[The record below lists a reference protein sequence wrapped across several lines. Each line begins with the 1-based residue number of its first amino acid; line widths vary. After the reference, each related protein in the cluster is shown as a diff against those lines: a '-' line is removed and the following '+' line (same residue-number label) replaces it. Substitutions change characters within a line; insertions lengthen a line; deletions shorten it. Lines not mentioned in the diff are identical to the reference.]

1 MEHRSVGIY
10 CFDLKDG
17 KTPESRLQEAVKD
30 WIRTAESSEWGL
42 LAAES
47 DGTIIRSSRGKPY
60 LRGCPGLGL
69 SITHSGPF
77 WFCALAE
84 GELGIDLQ
92 EHVIRAGESRRQA
105 ETRYRKMAV
114 RFFHK
119 REAAYVLEGDS
130 FRRFFRIWAA
140 KEAYVKYTGQGIDD
154 SFGEFC
160 VIPEKW
166 KPESCLPELSDVS
179 RENSDWQREASG
191 KPEEEKA
198 RRAPADGQP
207 LTFRRWTA
215 GGVWFAE
222 ASVRAEDEY
231 TLCVCCAAPV
241 FPELKWMSGPLR
253 FGAGS
258 AGEER
263 QI

>member
-17 KTPESRLQEAVKD
+17 KTPKSRLQEAVKD
-30 WIRTAESSEWGL
+30 WMRTAESPEWGL

-47 DGTIIRSSRGKPY
+47 DGTIIRSGRGKPY
-60 LRGCPGLGL
+60 FRDIPGIGL

-119 REAAYVLEGDS
+119 REAAYVLDGINFPLAFRAS
-130 FRRFFRIWAA
+130 FTAYSRPPQQGTSMRIT
-140 KEAYVKYTGQGIDD
+140 VTLRI
-154 SFGEFC
+154 SFSR
-160 VIPEKW
+160 IIA
-166 KPESCLPELSDVS
+166 VS
-179 RENSDWQREASG
+179 
-191 KPEEEKA
+191 
-198 RRAPADGQP
+198 
-207 LTFRRWTA
+207 F
-215 GGVWFAE
+215 
-222 ASVRAEDEY
+222 SV
-231 TLCVCCAAPV
+231 
-241 FPELKWMSGPLR
+241 
-253 FGAGS
+253 
-258 AGEER
+258 
-263 QI
+263 